1 MDYVRWRYFPS
12 SLSMPFPNGFRGLHR
27 CRRIF
32 VISGFLI
39 SSIIFKGLERGT
51 FRFVDFYVRRIRRI
65 FPALLLVLAA
75 SGVMGWAVLLP
86 DEYAQLGKHIAAGA
100 GFVSNLVLWAEA
112 SYFDSAAELK
122 PLLHLWSLGVE
133 EQFYILWPLLAWIAW
148 RVRIGFLWPVVLL
161 AGASFGLCVY
171 RLDGDPVGAFYS
183 PLTRFWELLAGSAL
197 AWLTLR
203 NERAECVLDV
213 FGNDVLGRALL
224 SASGILLL
232 ACGFVLIDR
241 RSAFPGILALL
252 PVLGA
257 VLLIAAGERAWFNR
271 VVLSNPLL
279 VWIGLISYPLYLWH
293 WPLLAFAR
301 IAEGMCRALRC
312 AHRWRCFQL
321 CWHGSPIG

>member
-32 VISGFLI
+32 RHFRLPDFQHHFQRTG
-39 SSIIFKGLERGT
+39 KGT

-279 VWIGLISYPLYLWH
+279 VWIGLISYPYISGIGRYWRSLGLQ
-293 WPLLAFAR
+293 R
-301 IAEGMCRALRC
+301 ECAE
-312 AHRWRCFQL
+312 
-321 CWHGSPIG
+321 P